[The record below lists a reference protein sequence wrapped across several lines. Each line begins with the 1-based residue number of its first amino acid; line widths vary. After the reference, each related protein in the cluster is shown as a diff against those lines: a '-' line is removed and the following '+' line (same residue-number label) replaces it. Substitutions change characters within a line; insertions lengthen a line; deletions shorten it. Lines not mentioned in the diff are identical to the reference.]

1 MEYNKYKVKL
11 TDKTEFD
18 ITPDQYERL
27 MEQSATGKDGVLLN
41 GDYVTFKSIYGISGF
56 HDYPGTPQISA
67 PVGTQTKNYDLWIE
81 ATNKNKQRIKQ
92 GIRPYINWRV
102 TAEGELIEDP
112 EYYNSVITG
121 GV

>member
-56 HDYPGTPQISA
+56 HEYPSTPQISLPA
-67 PVGTQTKNYDLWIE
+67 GTQTKNYDLWIE

-92 GIRPYINWRV
+92 GTRPYISWRV
-102 TAEGELIEDP
+102 TAEGKLIEDP

-121 GV
+121 GI